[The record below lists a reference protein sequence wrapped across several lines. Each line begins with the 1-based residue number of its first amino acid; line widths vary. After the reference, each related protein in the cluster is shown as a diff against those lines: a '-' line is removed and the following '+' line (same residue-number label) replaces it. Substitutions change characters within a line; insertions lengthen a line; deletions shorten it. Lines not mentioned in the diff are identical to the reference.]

1 MPWMTQKHDDGKVC
15 VHKQNADESL
25 GEEVICYTG
34 DDAESKAK
42 EKIKALY
49 ASENEDNQSEM
60 QSMFSFAEL
69 SASVISPDGKFID
82 GVAPGTFIDMYG
94 KKVTIP
100 QADLNAYIKN
110 TQRVLDSTKDS
121 SGAIVGLPIDKAD
134 HDHQGGAGWIVGLEL
149 DKTRNIIKFLVKWTK
164 EGAELIR
171 GNIKRFFSPSLHLGQ
186 KIILGGSLTNDPATR
201 SKDGL
206 MILRPVELSAHLK
219 EIHMN
224 KTIDEILAE
233 KDAAHKQEVDTLRA
247 QLQAAKKTE
256 DEEIDLSPEAIASFL
271 NSSTG
276 VDELSK
282 LATKKAEQVIHL
294 EKRKTKIAEFA
305 SMIRGGTP
313 QKPYGLPIKT
323 HKLIS
328 LLLRIPAKESDEVME
343 LITSVWK
350 LSIDFQAHG
359 FNGELV
365 SGKRLDPE
373 FAILARKWVGSGKT
387 IHDFFKVNADVLGDI
402 AEYNIS
408 EFVKEN

>member
-1 MPWMTQKHDDGKVC
+1 
-15 VHKQNADESL
+15 
-25 GEEVICYTG
+25 
-34 DDAESKAK
+34 
-42 EKIKALY
+42 LY

-201 SKDGL
+201 SREGL

-219 EIHMN
+219 EIHMT

-233 KDAAHKQEVDTLRA
+233 KDAAHEKEMASLRT
-247 QLQAAKKTE
+247 QLQAAQKQVSGL
-256 DEEIDLSPEAIASFL
+256 EEIDLSPEAIAEFL
-271 NSSTG
+271 QSGSG
-276 VDELSK
+276 IDDLSK
-282 LATKKAEQVIHL
+282 LATKKAEQTIFL
-294 EKRKTKIAEFA
+294 EKRKSRIVEFA
-305 SMIRGGTP
+305 SMIRGGTA
-313 QKPYGLPIKT
+313 QKPFGLPIKT

-328 LLLRIPAKESDEVME
+328 LLLRIPPKESDEVME